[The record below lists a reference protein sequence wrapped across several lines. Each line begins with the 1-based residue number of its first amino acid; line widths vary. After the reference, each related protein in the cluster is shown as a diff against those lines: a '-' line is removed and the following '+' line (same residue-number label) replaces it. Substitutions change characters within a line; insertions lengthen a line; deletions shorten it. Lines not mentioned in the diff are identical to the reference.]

1 MFKNYVPIHEMISIK
16 TYHKTCSIS
25 VHKASNYAKNVFT
38 KYLKCL
44 NSASNYQHGMG
55 LYIIRNVI
63 KYTPLISKY
72 IGGVYLDRINRYM
85 YLRDLLMY
93 SK

>member
-1 MFKNYVPIHEMISIK
+1 MQKNL
-16 TYHKTCSIS
+16 
-25 VHKASNYAKNVFT
+25 FT

-72 IGGVYLDRINRYM
+72 IGGVYLDRINCNM
-85 YLRDLLMY
+85 YLRDLLIY
-93 SK
+93 SIYQSKIYVQFCAFIDIIMMIYKKKINFVD